1 MNTMFSLSA
10 SGSILHDGAPF
21 FPCGFYHVGW
31 DFPSAARLAAVSMLG
46 DSGFNCIHASLKN
59 ADDLSDYEQM
69 LDLAAQKGV
78 WVLTE
83 FGPDGR
89 TSTWENCAYG
99 VEAFKDH
106 PAVLGWS
113 LADDLGSH
121 AGPEQVKALHEKVK
135 SVDPNHLTYLSVRG
149 VYAGYEIKLPDSTAE
164 NLPERLARTFEDWD
178 KAAPLCDLTAGQCY
192 PIGQPGPLSQVFE
205 TFRGGFERVRPLNK
219 PLLANLQFY
228 RWYARWWTK
237 NGGDELRYPTPAEA
251 RNMSFQALC
260 AGARGMVNY
269 VYGDSV
275 THLPDQTELWQ
286 EAQNISAEI
295 QELAPFFLETEA
307 QILSAST
314 PEVLQA
320 QWTMAGKTLQIT
332 VNTTDQ
338 QICGLAPLE
347 VAYAVSSS

>member
-1 MNTMFSLSA
+1 
-10 SGSILHDGAPF
+10 
-21 FPCGFYHVGW
+21 
-31 DFPSAARLAAVSMLG
+31 
-46 DSGFNCIHASLKN
+46 
-59 ADDLSDYEQM
+59 
-69 LDLAAQKGV
+69 
-78 WVLTE
+78 
-83 FGPDGR
+83 
-89 TSTWENCAYG
+89 
-99 VEAFKDH
+99 
-106 PAVLGWS
+106 
-113 LADDLGSH
+113 
-121 AGPEQVKALHEKVK
+121 
-135 SVDPNHLTYLSVRG
+135 
-149 VYAGYEIKLPDSTAE
+149 
-164 NLPERLARTFEDWD
+164 
-178 KAAPLCDLTAGQCY
+178 
-192 PIGQPGPLSQVFE
+192 
-205 TFRGGFERVRPLNK
+205 
-219 PLLANLQFY
+219 
-228 RWYARWWTK
+228 
-237 NGGDELRYPTPAEA
+237 
-251 RNMSFQALC
+251 MSFQALC